1 MACSKTRIFLAR
13 VIGAAERAYRKQF
26 TKFYPDRL
34 KCHLFF
40 YFYSNFVKSLMH
52 LVLGRFNRSHSF
64 IAPASENEG
73 AKRPPFA
80 DQMNIET
87 DFYKTN
93 ASRLRSTEFLI

>member
-1 MACSKTRIFLAR
+1 
-13 VIGAAERAYRKQF
+13 
-26 TKFYPDRL
+26 
-34 KCHLFF
+34 
-40 YFYSNFVKSLMH
+40 MH

-93 ASRLRSTEFLI
+93 ASRLRSTEFLIWDFCNYALISIGDSPTSRILKTPWEF